1 MYKALKVIFYNIN
14 CHYFCSQLQFSALPT
29 PRTSRDSVSLRQAN
43 KLDRQKRI
51 VANASR
57 LFSSIGF
64 EKTAIEL
71 VAERSDVSPA
81 TIYNNFENKTG
92 LLLAVLIEE
101 GAGVQQIGKRIIAQ
115 RQKRDAHIIH
125 RLLDLYVDHP
135 MEFMNKS
142 CWRQA
147 LAASIAS
154 SNEKFSLE
162 YQNVEKK
169 LQQQLVELIHSLYEE
184 QVFLAEVD
192 PQSLGEVIWNNVDQM
207 FTDFISDSEMS
218 LKSLKSTINKQTQ
231 ALMTLALR
239 PD

>member
-1 MYKALKVIFYNIN
+1 VPYRRAAEKNY
-14 CHYFCSQLQFSALPT
+14 
-29 PRTSRDSVSLRQAN
+29 VSLRQAN

-57 LFSSIGF
+57 LFSSIGY

-71 VAERSDVSPA
+71 VAERSNVSPA

-101 GAGVQQIGKRIIAQ
+101 GEGVQLIGKKIIDQ
-115 RQKRDAHIIH
+115 RQPGDAQVIF
-125 RLLDLYVDHP
+125 RLLTLYVDHP

-154 SNEKFSLE
+154 SNEKFARE
-162 YQNVEKK
+162 YQNVEKT
-169 LQQQLVELIHSLYEE
+169 LQTQLVELIHHLYEE
-184 QVFLAEVD
+184 QLFISLVD

-207 FTDFISDSEMS
+207 FTDFISDNDMS
-218 LKSLKSTINKQTQ
+218 LESLKETIKTQTQ
-231 ALMTLALR
+231 ALLTLALR
-239 PD
+239 VD